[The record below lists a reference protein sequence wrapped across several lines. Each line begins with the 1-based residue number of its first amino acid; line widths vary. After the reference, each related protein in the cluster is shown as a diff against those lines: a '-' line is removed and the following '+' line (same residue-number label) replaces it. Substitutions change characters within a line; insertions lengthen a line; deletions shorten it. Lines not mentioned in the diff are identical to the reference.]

1 MAEKHKS
8 IILGITGASGT
19 VYGLRLLE
27 YLLSQGTAR
36 KRTNSRLRRTN
47 DRSVLQIH
55 EDHEDDENAEVED
68 CEQSPQ
74 GYVVDV
80 VFSNNAL
87 KVSKLELDQDW
98 EGLNVQLLKQAVLEH
113 LFKNLSG
120 VADPETVLDIDAV
133 KKRVNFWHESNIA
146 ASIASGSYQV
156 EGMVVSPCSV
166 GTLAHI
172 ALGTS
177 HNLIS
182 RAADVML
189 KERKKL
195 ILVVRETPFSSI
207 HLRNMLTLSDAGAVI
222 LPAIPAFYH
231 RPHSIQD
238 QVDFITGKT
247 LDSFGIDS
255 DLFKRWK

>member
-27 YLLSQGTAR
+27 YLLS
-36 KRTNSRLRRTN
+36 
-47 DRSVLQIH
+47 H
-55 EDHEDDENAEVED
+55 
-68 CEQSPQ
+68 
-74 GYVVDV
+74 GYVVEV

-98 EGLNVQLLKQAVLEH
+98 EGLNVQLLKQAILQN
-113 LFKNLSG
+113 LFSSLS
-120 VADPETVLDIDAV
+120 DSETALDIEGM

-247 LDSFGIDS
+247 LDSLGIDS

>member
-47 DRSVLQIH
+47 DRSVLQVH

-120 VADPETVLDIDAV
+120 VADPETILDINAV

-255 DLFKRWK
+255 DLFKRWR

>member
-27 YLLSQGTAR
+27 YLLS
-36 KRTNSRLRRTN
+36 
-47 DRSVLQIH
+47 
-55 EDHEDDENAEVED
+55 
-68 CEQSPQ
+68 Q

-120 VADPETVLDIDAV
+120 VADPETILDIDAV

-255 DLFKRWK
+255 DLFKRWR

>member
-27 YLLSQGTAR
+27 YLLS
-36 KRTNSRLRRTN
+36 
-47 DRSVLQIH
+47 H
-55 EDHEDDENAEVED
+55 D
-68 CEQSPQ
+68 CI
-74 GYVVDV
+74 VDV

-98 EGLNVQLLKQAVLEH
+98 EGLNMQLLKQAVLEY
-113 LFKNLSG
+113 LFKNLNAEDKDCAQPRNAKTS
-120 VADPETVLDIDAV
+120 LDIDAV

-195 ILVVRETPFSSI
+195 ILVVNKKKI
-207 HLRNMLTLSDAGAVI
+207 
-222 LPAIPAFYH
+222 
-231 RPHSIQD
+231 
-238 QVDFITGKT
+238 
-247 LDSFGIDS
+247 
-255 DLFKRWK
+255 

>member
-120 VADPETVLDIDAV
+120 VADPETILDIDAM

-247 LDSFGIDS
+247 LDSLGIDS
-255 DLFKRWK
+255 DLFKRWR

>member
-27 YLLSQGTAR
+27 YLLS
-36 KRTNSRLRRTN
+36 
-47 DRSVLQIH
+47 
-55 EDHEDDENAEVED
+55 
-68 CEQSPQ
+68 Q

-120 VADPETVLDIDAV
+120 VADPETILDIDAV

>member
-27 YLLSQGTAR
+27 YLLS
-36 KRTNSRLRRTN
+36 
-47 DRSVLQIH
+47 
-55 EDHEDDENAEVED
+55 
-68 CEQSPQ
+68 Q

-98 EGLNVQLLKQAVLEH
+98 EGLNVQLLKQAVLEY

-120 VADPETVLDIDAV
+120 VADPETSLDIDAV

-247 LDSFGIDS
+247 LDSLGIDS

>member
-27 YLLSQGTAR
+27 YLLS
-36 KRTNSRLRRTN
+36 
-47 DRSVLQIH
+47 H
-55 EDHEDDENAEVED
+55 
-68 CEQSPQ
+68 
-74 GYVVDV
+74 GYVVEV

-98 EGLNVQLLKQAVLEH
+98 EGLNVQLLKQAILQN
-113 LFKNLSG
+113 LFSSLS
-120 VADPETVLDIDAV
+120 DSETALDIEAM

-247 LDSFGIDS
+247 LDSLGIDS

>member
-47 DRSVLQIH
+47 DRNVLRVH

-113 LFKNLSG
+113 LFKNST
-120 VADPETVLDIDAV
+120 ALDIDAV

-255 DLFKRWK
+255 DLFKRWR

>member
-27 YLLSQGTAR
+27 YLLS
-36 KRTNSRLRRTN
+36 
-47 DRSVLQIH
+47 
-55 EDHEDDENAEVED
+55 
-68 CEQSPQ
+68 Q

-113 LFKNLSG
+113 LFKNLNAEGEDCERS
-120 VADPETVLDIDAV
+120 PNLETSLDIDAV

>member
-27 YLLSQGTAR
+27 YLLS
-36 KRTNSRLRRTN
+36 
-47 DRSVLQIH
+47 H
-55 EDHEDDENAEVED
+55 
-68 CEQSPQ
+68 

-195 ILVVRETPFSSI
+195 ILVVRETPFSYI

-247 LDSFGIDS
+247 LDSLGIDS
-255 DLFKRWK
+255 DLFKRWR

>member
-247 LDSFGIDS
+247 LDSLGIDS
-255 DLFKRWK
+255 DLFKRWR